1 MVFPD
6 PYTALFFL
14 LHGISCWTIS
24 TGTLGRFF
32 EWHVMECEWGNDGLD
47 PALGFEKPLSIAG
60 RAEGFGGLKGRMN
73 ISGAGVKFVV
83 GTAIGAWQR
92 GEHEHWR

>member
-1 MVFPD
+1 
-6 PYTALFFL
+6 
-14 LHGISCWTIS
+14 
-24 TGTLGRFF
+24 
-32 EWHVMECEWGNDGLD
+32 MECKWGNDGLD

-73 ISGAGVKFVV
+73 ISGAGVKFMV

-92 GEHEHWR
+92 GEHEH